1 MTFEELARTL
11 PNGFHDAE
19 LWRFEMD
26 YGRRRLQFDLDL
38 WIGDDGAG
46 ARELYRPARVTLDQ
60 VAFLVIEPPDIQYDW
75 LTPGSIKIDVG
86 GGRPSQSTSIVPQS
100 PAGNSPSWMY
110 LGEMNRFLLFSA
122 GEATLDWT
130 GLEEN
135 RT

>member
-60 VAFLVIEPPDIQYDW
+60 VAFLVIEPPVWGAHRKALPLCHSHPRAIR
-75 LTPGSIKIDVG
+75 LHGCISE
-86 GGRPSQSTSIVPQS
+86 R
-100 PAGNSPSWMY
+100 
-110 LGEMNRFLLFSA
+110 
-122 GEATLDWT
+122 
-130 GLEEN
+130 
-135 RT
+135 